1 MLVQQLRRY
10 RSESSLDELGR
21 PDHPTGPA
29 GEDLD
34 STPTPSDR
42 EQKRKSKDKKTSQ
55 TAQLNEPV
63 RTPEQTRTTEPPR
76 TTDSARMTER
86 YVGMCLK
93 VRDVQISAQIPF
105 PHEERYMLIYSE
117 STGPDLNEL

>member
-10 RSESSLDELGR
+10 QSESSLDKLGR

-29 GEDLD
+29 GDDVD

-63 RTPEQTRTTEPPR
+63 RTAEPTRTTEPPR
-76 TTDSARMTER
+76 TTESARMTER
-86 YVGMCLK
+86 YVGMYLK
-93 VRDVQISAQIPF
+93 VRDVQISALGFKEISLKKDHHCVGRGLF
-105 PHEERYMLIYSE
+105 
-117 STGPDLNEL
+117 

>member
-29 GEDLD
+29 GDDID

-55 TAQLNEPV
+55 TPQLNEPV

-86 YVGMCLK
+86 YVGMCLN
-93 VRDVQISAQIPF
+93 VRDVQISALSFKEI
-105 PHEERYMLIYSE
+105 
-117 STGPDLNEL
+117 